1 MLFKHIVKS
10 FKHNVGDLEPGEDG
24 PHAVLLADVI
34 RARPERLL
42 AADEGRVPAGEYYAL
57 NI

>member
-1 MLFKHIVKS
+1 MVNHDT
-10 FKHNVGDLEPGEDG
+10 GDLEPGEHG
-24 PHAVLLADVI
+24 PHAVLLADVVGP
-34 RARPERLL
+34 RPERLL